1 VTNSDLR
8 DLSLNLAIVIG
19 CLSVALNGLA
29 WQARRRLRASL
40 KVQLTE
46 AAEELTHRWE
56 ERAALWQNIA
66 VTMSTLSILCVAA
79 WLFVGK

>member
-1 VTNSDLR
+1 MTNSDLR
-8 DLSLNLAIVIG
+8 DLSLNLAIVAG

-29 WQARRRLRASL
+29 WHARKRLRASL
-40 KVQLTE
+40 KLQLTE

-66 VTMSTLSILCVAA
+66 LAMSTLSILGVGA
-79 WLFVGK
+79 WLFIGK